1 MHRAPPRK
9 YEFPSNTLSTGG
21 LKIWPFGLNL
31 LMKLKFQRSFWNQN
45 GQISYK
51 YFLQVYTRKII
62 GRLVSRTCS
71 KIGIFSA
78 LVLQRPPPL
87 DPGAQKKSDFGRN
100 FVLEVN
106 YDVKISAQ
114 ACVWIR
120 INRILHYSSF
130 KWNFRA
136 KIGKF
141 SCKNEKNRLF
151 YGIFADPAHFGHL
164 VVAFKK
170 F

>member
-1 MHRAPPRK
+1 MTFWFKPS
-9 YEFPSNTLSTGG
+9 YETKVSTKL
-21 LKIWPFGLNL
+21 LKPKRPN
-31 LMKLKFQRSFWNQN
+31 
-45 GQISYK
+45 
-51 YFLQVYTRKII
+51 FLQVCTRKII
-62 GRLVSRTCS
+62 GSLISRTYP
-71 KIGIFSA
+71 KIQIFFCFSTSTTT
-78 LVLQRPPPL
+78 PPPW
-87 DPGAQKKSDFGRN
+87 PRGTKNSDFGRN

-106 YDVKISAQ
+106 YNVKISAQ

-151 YGIFADPAHFGHL
+151 YSIFADPAHFGHL